1 MRMLRTVALVVW
13 PISWYLVWKEIF
25 QWQHM
30 TKTLR
35 FRAPES
41 PAGEAVTPRPGIPVR
56 CLRAVA
62 VVSPGVC
69 VLGFALERTRSGR
82 RAREAA
88 SMIIRTVA
96 KG

>member
-25 QWQHM
+25 HWRHM

-35 FRAPES
+35 FRAPD
-41 PAGEAVTPRPGIPVR
+41 PPPGMTVTPKPGVPVR

-62 VVSPGVC
+62 VVSPVVC
-69 VLGFALERTRSGR
+69 VLGFTADAWRRGHAGRTRPTS
-82 RAREAA
+82 
-88 SMIIRTVA
+88 
-96 KG
+96 